1 MLRQFAFACCEHV
14 SLEELTGG
22 LMSRLALRRRQLA
35 KSRLFLRGE
44 GLVPSVRG
52 VERSAAFDE
61 VARVQPADQDAPN
74 VEDLLSRYAV
84 ARVAGRSVC
93 GEGYYGWPVVPG
105 LGALCASIAAIG
117 WVARYRAAA
126 GGRSRVV
133 FDDVARAVGIVD
145 RAATR
150 VPILGR
156 VSERARISYLM
167 DNDGLARLLAGH
179 VMTEQKDA

>member
-1 MLRQFAFACCEHV
+1 
-14 SLEELTGG
+14 
-22 LMSRLALRRRQLA
+22 
-35 KSRLFLRGE
+35 
-44 GLVPSVRG
+44 
-52 VERSAAFDE
+52 
-61 VARVQPADQDAPN
+61 
-74 VEDLLSRYAV
+74 
-84 ARVAGRSVC
+84 
-93 GEGYYGWPVVPG
+93 VPG